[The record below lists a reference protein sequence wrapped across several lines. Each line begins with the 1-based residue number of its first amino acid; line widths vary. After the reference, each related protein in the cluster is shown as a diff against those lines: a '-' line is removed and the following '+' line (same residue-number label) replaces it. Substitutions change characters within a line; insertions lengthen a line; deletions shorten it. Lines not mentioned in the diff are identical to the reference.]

1 MCLNC
6 GALYERKG
14 ETWQPVTLQALDQEN
29 RDINNVVILDVET
42 SLDLPLERVL
52 DGALAAQLTDCLVL
66 GYSADGFYMASQ
78 TCDAAKI
85 LVLLERCRRL
95 LINPVFGLIFLNVT

>member
-14 ETWQPVTLQALDQEN
+14 ETWQPVTLQAIDQEN
-29 RDINNVVILDVET
+29 RDIDNVVILDVET

-66 GYSADGFYMASQ
+66 GYSADGFYMARVFAIASSSPQ
-78 TCDAAKI
+78 NTTLA
-85 LVLLERCRRL
+85 RRRQRRQNGARRML
-95 LINPVFGLIFLNVT
+95 